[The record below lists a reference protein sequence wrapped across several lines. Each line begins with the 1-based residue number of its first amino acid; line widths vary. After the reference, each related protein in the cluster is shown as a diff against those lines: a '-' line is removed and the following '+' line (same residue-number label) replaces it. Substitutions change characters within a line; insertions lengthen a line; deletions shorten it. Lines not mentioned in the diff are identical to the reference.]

1 MLKPLSLFLFLS
13 LFFVSNVSAQQNE
26 KNAYHLLIGTYTS
39 EGKPNGIH
47 VYRFNV
53 QTGDFEV
60 AQPLTELNN
69 ASYLAVSKD
78 KKNVY
83 AISEGRGGGINA
95 YTFNALTGALK
106 FMNKVP
112 ASGPAYVSVDRN
124 KKIVVAANYGGGSIT
139 AAHLNADGS
148 LVEDNVQTV
157 QHEGSSVVKERQ
169 DKPHVHSVVFS
180 PDDQYLLAPDLGTD
194 RVYQYK
200 VSATEKQIL
209 TPANPPF
216 ASAKPGGGPRHL
228 VFHPNG
234 KYAYMVLEIEGAVTM
249 FEYHD
254 GNLKTKQTVSMLAP
268 GFTGKIGAADIH
280 LSPDGKFLYA
290 SNRGDADDITIYSIA
305 KNGMLKSVG
314 RQSVMG
320 KNPRNFVID
329 PTGNFLL
336 AANQS
341 SNDIII
347 FKRNQKTGLLTP
359 TGKKIEVEKPVCL
372 KFVAVGK

>member
-1 MLKPLSLFLFLS
+1 MLKPFKLFLFLS
-13 LFFVSNVSAQQNE
+13 LFFISKLSAQQNE
-26 KNAYHLLIGTYTS
+26 KNNYHLLIGTYTS

-53 QTGDFEV
+53 QTGDFKM
-60 AQPLTELNN
+60 AQPVTELNN
-69 ASYLAVSKD
+69 ASYLTVSAD
-78 KKNVY
+78 KKNLY

-95 YTFNALTGALK
+95 YTFDAHTGALK

-124 KKIVVAANYGGGSIT
+124 KKIVVAANYGGGSVT

-180 PDDQYLLAPDLGTD
+180 PDDRYMLAPDLGTD
-194 RVYQYK
+194 RVYQYR
-200 VSATEKQIL
+200 VSTTGKQIL

-216 ASAKPGGGPRHL
+216 ASVKPGGGPRHL
-228 VFHPNG
+228 SFHPNG
-234 KYAYMVLEIEGAVTM
+234 KYAYLVLEIDGAVTT
-249 FEYHD
+249 FNYHE
-254 GNLKTKQTVSMLAP
+254 GKLEAKQTVSMLAP
-268 GFTGKIGAADIH
+268 GFTGTVGAADIH
-280 LSPDGKFLYA
+280 VSPDGKFLYA
-290 SNRGDADDITIYSIA
+290 SNRGDANEIAIYSIG
-305 KNGMLKSVG
+305 KNGMLKSIG
-314 RQSVMG
+314 RQSVLG
-320 KNPRNFVID
+320 KTPRNFVID

-336 AANQS
+336 AANQAT
-341 SNDIII
+341 NDIII
-347 FKRNQKTGLLTP
+347 FKRNKKTGLLTP

-372 KFVAVGK
+372 KFVAVK